1 MRRMDDRRDA
11 PSVPRVDA
19 TVSLLERVRAG
30 DRDALNLLLER
41 YLPLL
46 ERWATGRLPTW
57 ARSLADTG
65 DLVQETLIRSF
76 RNVERV
82 EIRREGALLA
92 YLRQAVRNRIT
103 DEVRSH
109 LRRPAPSTIETA
121 HPDEAASPLEMAVGS
136 EMLERYEQALQQLR
150 PAERQAIIARVE
162 LGYSY
167 EELATALGKPTAGAA
182 RLASIRAL
190 ARLAR
195 LMDVDG

>member
-1 MRRMDDRRDA
+1 MAAIDRMD
-11 PSVPRVDA
+11 A
-19 TVSLLERVRAG
+19 TASLLERVRAG

-46 ERWATGRLPTW
+46 ERWATGRLPPF
-57 ARSLADTG
+57 ARSLTDTG
-65 DLVQETLIRSF
+65 DLVQETLIRAFKTVDRFES
-76 RNVERV
+76 RG
-82 EIRREGALLA
+82 EGALLA

-109 LRRPAPSTIETA
+109 MRRPAASTIDTA

-136 EMLERYEQALQQLR
+136 ELLDRYERALQQLR
-150 PAERQAIIARVE
+150 AIEREAIIARVE

-167 EELATALGKPTAGAA
+167 DELATALNKPTAGAA
-182 RLASIRAL
+182 RLTVTRAL

-195 LMDVDG
+195 LMDRDA